1 MKLKPLFLLI
11 VAATISLAAS
21 AQNGL
26 KKVYDDT
33 LNPLEQIDKALEQA
47 RHDDKFVVC
56 QLGGNWCPWCLRLAH
71 FISSDETLNKL
82 VDDNF
87 VYIHVSYNPHDEATP
102 EKAGQNALMLQRLGN
117 PSRFG
122 YPVLIVLDGEGHVL
136 HIQDSGYLE
145 EGKGYDMD
153 KVTRFFRNWSPA
165 AVRQH

>member
-1 MKLKPLFLLI
+1 MIKKILLMA
-11 VAATISLAAS
+11 VALTMSLAAW
-21 AQNGL
+21 AQGGL
-26 KKVYDDT
+26 EKVYDDT
-33 LNPLEQIDKALEQA
+33 LNPLQQIDEALARA

-71 FISSDETLNKL
+71 FINADSTLKEL

-87 VYIHVSYNPHDEATP
+87 EYIHVSYSPHEEATP
-102 EKAGQNALMLQRLGN
+102 EQAARNALLLQRLGN

-145 EGKGYDMD
+145 QGKSYDLE
-153 KVTRFFRNWSPA
+153 KVTRFFKNWSPK
-165 AVRQH
+165 AVRPRR

>member
-1 MKLKPLFLLI
+1 MAI
-11 VAATISLAAS
+11 VMAFTAN

-26 KKVYDDT
+26 KKVYDDS
-33 LNPLEQIDKALEQA
+33 LNPMEQIDEALERA
-47 RHDDKFVVC
+47 RHDNKFVVC

-71 FISSDETLNKL
+71 FISSDDTLNKL

-87 VYIHVSYNPHDEATP
+87 VYIHVSYNPHEEATP
-102 EKAGQNALMLQRLGN
+102 EQASRNAAMLQRLGN

-145 EGKGYDMD
+145 EGKGYDME
-153 KVTRFFRNWSPA
+153 KVTRFFKNWSPA
-165 AVRQH
+165 AVRPHK